1 MGQLVVIRL
10 KAKDDLGIIEVN
22 KLLKKAGIKRT
33 FTTEQDNINWF
44 NDINNNPKSPQAHLK
59 PITLKDLKGLFGL
72 WCEPGVLSFDVA
84 FSRTSQA
91 EAKKFAKFILQ
102 HAERIK
108 ELEGALG
115 MIERYNLSKHEV
127 EIIKKLNKI
136 VPASKKLRVN
146 EKFELIK

>member
-1 MGQLVVIRL
+1 MGQLVIIRL
-10 KAKDDLGIIEVN
+10 IAKDDKGIIEVN

-33 FTTEQDNINWF
+33 FTTEADNIAWF

-59 PITLKDLKGLFGL
+59 PITLKELKGLFGL
-72 WCEPGVLSFDVA
+72 WCEVGVLSFDVA

-91 EAKKFAKFILQ
+91 EAKKFAKFILK

-108 ELEGALG
+108 ELQGAQE

-127 EIIKKLNKI
+127 EIINKLNKI
-136 VPASKKLRVN
+136 VPEPIKVRVN